1 MHLERLCGMEHY
13 LETEYKF
20 LLSKNEFVMIE
31 ARCDELELK
40 KSQYVQ
46 INYYYDTEDNV
57 YFKNNTTI
65 RIRQIENALKMQ
77 IKQHRSTNSEFRL
90 SEEYEKEVEQLP
102 RIVDHPDTSERLIC
116 KGFLVTER
124 KEYLFGNN
132 IRVYLDHNLYLG
144 ISDYEVEVEFEAP
157 DLLMAQRIVN
167 DLKLTEH
174 SEYSKSSRFFRYYL
188 MRNF

>member
-1 MHLERLCGMEHY
+1 MEHY

-20 LLSKNEFVMIE
+20 LLSKSEFVMIE
-31 ARCDELELK
+31 ARCDELGLK

-90 SEEYEKEVEQLP
+90 SDEYEKEVEQLP
-102 RIVDHPDTSERLIC
+102 RVVDHPDTNERLIC

-124 KEYLFGNN
+124 KKYLFGNN
-132 IRVYLDHNLYLG
+132 IRVCLDHNLYLG
-144 ISDYEVEVEFEAP
+144 VSDYEVEVEFEAP
-157 DLLMAQRIVN
+157 DLLMAQKIVN
-167 DLKLTEH
+167 DWKLTEH

-188 MRNF
+188 MRKF